1 MYKKLELKKYIS
13 IYLCVPFVINFLY
26 NFIKSDYSIPHLD
39 LKNLIVGFASFCLL
53 YSIGKLISISF
64 GLKSISFSMVIYLMS
79 FFVID
84 FSYLVLQIPGLSFS
98 NTFTFTNI
106 VWLSIIF
113 FKFKSIYLKHY
124 FVMLSSFLF
133 LRLLTNLLDKDLIKG
148 ILQGSDVEYFWFP
161 MSRFIYEN
169 SLLYALENNIEPGY
183 GLLIN
188 YIQAVLH
195 KLTINSTFF
204 EFSPSISN
212 IFIFIFIL
220 FIFEL
225 NLPNIIKFAC
235 SILFISIVF
244 NSDWL
249 SYLLINSL
257 MGEGVVNIFFTII
270 IYNLFIKRISEYRYV
285 DYICYLIIGFFYLS
299 KPFVSILLL
308 LAILMFSVVQKNI
321 PLLLF
326 GYIGF
331 IVNFTIYRFTINGS
345 YSNNYFNIT
354 ELSNIFNIESLAYQ
368 NILYIISDLIRLDRV
383 MSLFIIFLF
392 FLVIINYIYKKQHP
406 VATFLHI
413 ITNANLLLVLV
424 LYISVWQTREL
435 ESAYRYVFS
444 ILNLYIISLGYELKK
459 FQNL

>member
-1 MYKKLELKKYIS
+1 MG
-13 IYLCVPFVINFLY
+13 IYLCIPFVINFLY
-26 NFIKSDYSIPHLD
+26 NFIKNGNSIPHLD
-39 LKNLIVGFASFCLL
+39 LKNLVVGFASFCLL
-53 YSIGKLISISF
+53 YSIGKLISTSYS
-64 GLKSISFSMVIYLMS
+64 LESISFSIVIYLTS

-84 FSYLVLQIPGLSFS
+84 FSYLVLQISEISFS

-106 VWLSIIF
+106 IWLSVVL
-113 FKFKSIYLKHY
+113 FKFKTTYLKHY
-124 FVMLSSFLF
+124 FVTFSSFLF
-133 LRLLTNLLDKDLIKG
+133 LRSLTNLLDKDLIKG
-148 ILQGSDVEYFWFP
+148 ILLGSDVEYFWFP
-161 MSRFIYEN
+161 MSRFIYDN

-183 GLLIN
+183 GLFIN
-188 YIQAVLH
+188 YIQAVLQ

-204 EFSPSISN
+204 EFSPSIAN

-225 NLPNIIKFAC
+225 NLPNNLKFVC
-235 SILFISIVF
+235 TVLFISIVF

-270 IYNLFIKRISEYRYV
+270 IFNLFTNRISKYKYVEYT
-285 DYICYLIIGFFYLS
+285 CYLIIGFFYLS

-308 LAILMFSVVQKNI
+308 LAILMVSVVQRKI
-321 PLLLF
+321 PLLVF
-326 GYIGF
+326 GYIGY
-331 IVNFTIYRFTINGS
+331 IVNFIIYRFVLNGS

-354 ELSNIFNIESLAYQ
+354 ELSNIFNIEGLEYQ
-368 NILYIISDLIRLDRV
+368 NILSIILNLIKLDRV
-383 MSLFIIFLF
+383 MSLFVFFLF
-392 FLVIINYIYKKQHP
+392 FLVIINHIYNKQHP
-406 VATFLHI
+406 IATFLHI
-413 ITNANLLLVLV
+413 ITNTNLLLVLV

-459 FQNL
+459 FQSL